1 MSNVATKYEKGLLA
15 ATLFER
21 WKSSFTREQITE
33 IENKYMLSP
42 EGTVISDHARQR
54 SIGEAVKLI
63 YEIHKVDGDDL
74 TNMNMINAMRYFL
87 VAIDSQKYRLDVK
100 FARDD
105 NCIEELA
112 KHYGLKK

>member
-1 MSNVATKYEKGLLA
+1 MSSYVTKYEKGMLA
-15 ATLFER
+15 TTLFER

-33 IENKYMLSP
+33 IENKYLLSP

-63 YEIHKVDGDDL
+63 YEIHKVDGDGL
-74 TNMNMINAMRYFL
+74 TNMNMADAMRYFL

-112 KHYGLKK
+112 EHYGLKK

>member
-1 MSNVATKYEKGLLA
+1 MSNVATKYEKGMLA
-15 ATLFER
+15 RALFER
-21 WKSSFTREQITE
+21 WRDTFTREQITE
-33 IENKYMLSP
+33 IENKYLLSP

-63 YEIHKVDGDDL
+63 YAIHEVDGDDL
-74 TNMNMINAMRYFL
+74 TNMNMVNAMRYFL

-105 NCIEELA
+105 NCIKELV
-112 KHYGLKK
+112 KHYGLK